1 MTHSSSA
8 EKRVRS
14 ADRRRLRNRSVRSDT
29 KTHVRQALPLI
40 EGRPTEEAEVAVR
53 RAVSAL
59 DKAAQKGVIHP
70 NNAAR
75 RKSRLMTKYNAA
87 LAAAAAPAPVEE
99 APPKTRGRRP
109 KKQEAPAPAPKPTR
123 RPRKSKE

>member
-1 MTHSSSA
+1 LTHSRSA
-8 EKRVRS
+8 EKRARS

-40 EGRPTEEAEVAVR
+40 EGRRTEEAEVAVR
-53 RAVSAL
+53 LAVSAL

-87 LAAAAAPAPVEE
+87 LAAVPAPQEE
-99 APPKTRGRRP
+99 PPPKARGRRP
-109 KKQEAPAPAPKPTR
+109 KKQEEPAPAPKATR